1 MTPMRDKFGK
11 SKAEKEAE
19 ARKKQAQ
26 AVKPVKPVKKEAT
39 IPQGQ
44 TAMTK
49 RPEPTDKDKQ
59 TINKI
64 QDLMKKQKVKR
75 LRDWMEN

>member
-1 MTPMRDKFGK
+1 MRDKFGK

-19 ARKKQAQ
+19 LKKKQAQ
-26 AVKPVKPVKKEAT
+26 AVKPVKPKKEAT

-49 RPEPTDKDKQ
+49 RPEPTDKDKK

-64 QDLMKKQKVKR
+64 QALMKKQKVKR

>member
-19 ARKKQAQ
+19 ARKKKAQ
-26 AVKPVKPVKKEAT
+26 AVKPVQPKKEAT

-49 RPEPTDKDKQ
+49 RPEPTDKDKK

-64 QDLMKKQKVKR
+64 QALMKKQKVKR
-75 LRDWMEN
+75 LRDWMEK